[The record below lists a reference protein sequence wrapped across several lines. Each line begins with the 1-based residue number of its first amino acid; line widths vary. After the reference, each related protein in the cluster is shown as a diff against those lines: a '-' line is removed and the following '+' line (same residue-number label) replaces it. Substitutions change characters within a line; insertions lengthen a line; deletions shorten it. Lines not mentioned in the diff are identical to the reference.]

1 MQETLLEVKNLVKTY
16 PNVQAV
22 RGVSFKIQKGICFGL
37 LGPNG
42 AGKTTTLEMI
52 EGINP
57 PTSGEIFFQGKPSD
71 GEFKKHCGIQFQSTA
86 LPDFLR
92 VNEVLSMFKSFYA
105 KTADVDALIKWTQI
119 DDLLDRDVHKLSGG
133 QRQRVLLAVAL
144 INDPELIFLDEPTTG
159 LDPQARRNFWELILS
174 IKAKG
179 KTIVL
184 TTHYMEEAYTLC
196 DEIAIMDQGKIRLQG
211 APQKL
216 LREVFEGA
224 LIQIPKQDFVLK
236 NQSDF
241 KWPHQ
246 VVGDE
251 VEIESKDV
259 NQTIQDLLHQGVSL
273 KGMRTRSHT
282 LDDLF
287 LQLTGKG
294 LRDA

>member
-1 MQETLLEVKNLVKTY
+1 MQPLLEVRNLVKTY

-22 RGVSFKIQKGICFGL
+22 RGVSFKIPRGICFGL

-52 EGINP
+52 EGITL
-57 PTSGEIFFQGKPSD
+57 PTSGEIDFQGKPSD
-71 GEFKKHCGIQFQSTA
+71 SDFKKSCGIQFQSTA
-86 LPDFLR
+86 LPDYLTVR
-92 VNEVLSMFKSFYA
+92 EVLDMFGSMYS
-105 KTADVDALIKWTQI
+105 KTADVQGLIEWTAI
-119 DDLLDRDVHKLSGG
+119 GDFLDRDVHKLSGG

-216 LREVFEGA
+216 LREVFDSA

-236 NQSDF
+236 NPSDF
-241 KWPHQ
+241 SWPKHEQ
-246 VVGDE
+246 GDE
-251 VEIESKDV
+251 IEIESKDV
-259 NQTIQDLLHQGVSL
+259 NQTIQDLIHQGVSL
-273 KGMRTRSHT
+273 KNMRTRSHT